1 MCTFIVAYV
10 SLAIPTVNIEGG
22 EKADSVTESTVT
34 VHLNGNCPTLAM
46 LCIHPKL

>member
-22 EKADSVTESTVT
+22 ERLIALQNQPS
-34 VHLNGNCPTLAM
+34 LF
-46 LCIHPKL
+46 I